1 MLITE
6 FNMFVHIK
14 ELNLVTALGNY
25 ECKVEQREG
34 GHVARLNYRLGW
46 PRPSPLV
53 DIK

>member
-1 MLITE
+1 
-6 FNMFVHIK
+6 MFVHIK

-25 ECKVEQREG
+25 ECRVEQREG
-34 GHVARLNYRLGW
+34 GRPYIARLNYRLGW